1 MSDEESGES
10 LAAAVADHASI
21 DWRES
26 ERVQGADPDLVR
38 QFRVISDIGK
48 ARRATVVADHS
59 RSARALLA
67 LSLAVATITLAK
79 LALAFVGIIV
89 GWSLVASG
97 TVPWASS
104 LNVLLFGVSGILL
117 VAGSARDQRV
127 RALGLLFLV
136 IASSFNN
143 GPLLLLL
150 NGSVLSTLA
159 TIAAPLYTEA
169 FLALALWQFVWLFPS
184 EPKPRWARTIGKSF
198 LAAASAIGITLFLS
212 NAVLGLTSFSSTHSW
227 ATTLFMLDR
236 MTTTLFFWPVLFAVA
251 APGIPYLIWKSR
263 VETPSNR
270 RRIAWF
276 VASLGIALSPVL
288 IAVLLTPLFPAL
300 TSPLWRARVG
310 AIVYIAL
317 ASMVPTTAYAVAVNQ
332 VMDLHLVIRRTLQ
345 YGLAKTSVWCAIL
358 LPLLY
363 LVFDIYNNR
372 SLRVDEYLT
381 VRRPIEPLL
390 LSLVSFAILTFRH
403 QILQRVDRLFSRDA
417 SDHTESLARLEQG
430 LRSARTI
437 RDISGIL
444 KREIERALRPA
455 SVAVLI
461 VDERNEQLVSLES
474 AVPPLGRKSALL
486 GILRSI
492 RTEIQLSYRADG
504 PVAGLLPSDD
514 RAWLAKTGFGLFS
527 PLIGSPGRLLGV
539 VGIGEGT
546 NGLPYTERDCMLI
559 TAMSGQAALKLENSQ
574 LRERGLETRES
585 ESGDVASADWVNEPA
600 ERCPEC
606 HAMWKPA
613 TRHCDCGSATVEA
626 ALPLNV
632 KGKFQIQR
640 FIGSGGTGVVYLA
653 VDLALDRKVAI
664 KTLPAIRLKHAARLH
679 MEARAMANVTHPNLA
694 LIYGAEEW
702 KGMPLLIFEYL
713 EGGTLLDSLNRG
725 PISLE
730 EVIELG
736 TQLAD
741 ALDLMHASGVLH
753 RDIKPSNIG
762 YASDGTPKI
771 LDFGLAKILEH
782 SRTAGTPP
790 AVIPSDPDVIAELAW
805 GVEPAGSLT
814 VTQQLV
820 GTPLYLSPEALAGEQ
835 PQPSFDLWGLCVVL
849 YQAYA
854 GRHPL
859 AGESIVDLVR
869 ILKRGALPDIR
880 DSRSDCPAAFAAL
893 LNDALSPVVARR
905 PVTAADLR
913 TRLRWLQGHLFPH
926 GS

>member
-1 MSDEESGES
+1 VSDEETGES

-26 ERVQGADPDLVR
+26 ERLNDADPDLVR
-38 QFRVISDIGK
+38 QLRIISAIGE
-48 ARRATVVADHS
+48 RSRATVVADDS
-59 RSARALLA
+59 RSARALFG
-67 LSLAVATITLAK
+67 LSIAVATITLAK
-79 LALAFVGIIV
+79 LALALVGLLV
-89 GWSLVASG
+89 GWPLMTSGAMPWTFGLNVALFGISG
-97 TVPWASS
+97 TV
-104 LNVLLFGVSGILL
+104 L
-117 VAGSARDQRV
+117 VAGSTRDRRV
-127 RALGLLFLV
+127 QALGLLFIV
-136 IASSFNN
+136 IASAFTS
-143 GPLLLLL
+143 PLMIALRE
-150 NGSVLSTLA
+150 SPFATLA
-159 TIAAPLYTEA
+159 AFLDPLYCEA
-169 FLALALWQFVWLFPS
+169 FLALALWHFVWLFPS
-184 EPKPRWARTIGKSF
+184 EPKPHWARTIAKTF
-198 LAAASAIGITLFLS
+198 LVAASVVGVTLFTS
-212 NAVLGLTSFSSTHSW
+212 NALVGLLSLSSESTW
-227 ATTLFMLDR
+227 AGPLLLFDRRTATLL
-236 MTTTLFFWPVLFAVA
+236 FWPVLFTVA
-251 APGIPYLIWKSR
+251 APAIPYLIWKSR
-263 VETPSNR
+263 VETVENR
-270 RRIAWF
+270 RKIAWF
-276 VASLGIALSPVL
+276 VASIGIALSPIL
-288 IAVLLTPLFPAL
+288 IAVLLTPIFPAL
-300 TSPLWRARVG
+300 SGPIWRARVG

-317 ASMVPTTAYAVAVNQ
+317 ASMVPTTAYAVAVSQ
-332 VMDLHLVIRRTLQ
+332 VLDLHLVIRRTLQ

-358 LPLLY
+358 LPLFY

-372 SLRVDEYLT
+372 ALRVEEYLT
-381 VRRPIEPLL
+381 IRRPFEPLL
-390 LSLVSFAILTFRH
+390 LSLVSFGILTFRH
-403 QILQRVDRLFSRDA
+403 QILQHVDRWFSRDA

-437 RDISGIL
+437 REISGVL
-444 KREIERALRPA
+444 KREIERAVRPA
-455 SVAVLI
+455 SVAVLM
-461 VDERNEQLVSLES
+461 VDERKEQLVSLES
-474 AVPPLGRKSALL
+474 AVPPLGGKSALL

-504 PVAGLLPSDD
+504 PVAGLLPPDD
-514 RAWLAKTGFGLFS
+514 RVWLTRTGFGLFS

-539 VGIGEGT
+539 VGIGEGL

-574 LRERGLETRES
+574 LRERGPGGGES
-585 ESGDVASADWVNEPA
+585 ESGDVASADWQNEPA
-600 ERCPEC
+600 ERCPGC
-606 HAMWKPA
+606 HSMWKPA
-613 TRHCDCGSATVEA
+613 TRHCECGSPTVEA

-702 KGMPLLIFEYL
+702 KGTPLLIFEYL

-725 PISLE
+725 RIALD

-741 ALDLMHASGVLH
+741 ALDVMHASGVLH

-790 AVIPSDPDVIAELAW
+790 AVVPSDPDVIAELAW

-820 GTPLYLSPEALAGEQ
+820 GTPLYLSPEALASQ
-835 PQPSFDLWGLCVVL
+835 PAQPSFDLWGLCVVL

-854 GRHPL
+854 GKHPL

-880 DSRSDCPAAFAAL
+880 DFRADCPAAFAAF

-905 PVTAADLR
+905 PVSAADLR
-913 TRLRWLQGHLFPH
+913 TRLRWLQGHLFPQA
-926 GS
+926 S